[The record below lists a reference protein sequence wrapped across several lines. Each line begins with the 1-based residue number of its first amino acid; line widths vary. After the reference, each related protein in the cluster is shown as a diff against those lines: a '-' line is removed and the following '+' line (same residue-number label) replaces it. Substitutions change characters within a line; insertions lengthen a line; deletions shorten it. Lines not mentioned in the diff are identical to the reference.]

1 MVKTGQP
8 GLAVVAVADALAPAV
23 IPSLI
28 PPGKAEAPRWQAPT
42 APTRRPPLPL
52 IQLAERRKGTAVY
65 GLTTL
70 GHNGRLADNKVFG
83 ALGWLT
89 DVRLDIRQSANLI
102 LVAADQLGLFRL
114 NKLGRFHLPAAARNF
129 CRLNTGDRLLHPARS
144 TYMASTMRAPGE
156 IAVTR
161 AWEHGILAVR
171 GIGDRAC

>member
-1 MVKTGQP
+1 
-8 GLAVVAVADALAPAV
+8 VVAVVDALSPAV

-28 PPGKAEAPRWQAPT
+28 PPGKAAAPRWQTPA

-70 GHNGRLADNKVFG
+70 GHNGQLADNWVFD
-83 ALGWLT
+83 ALGWLS

-102 LVAADQLGLFRL
+102 LVAVDKHGLFGL

-129 CRLNTGDRLLHPARS
+129 CRLNTGDRLAAYPDGGLLVVHAPAALDEVVERV
-144 TYMASTMRAPGE
+144 YAEALGGE
-156 IAVTR
+156 R
-161 AWEHGILAVR
+161 R
-171 GIGDRAC
+171 